1 MSGFLIRLVIGAFG
15 LWVAEQLLD
24 GISID
29 GTFSLFLAA
38 LLLGVVNAVVR
49 PVFVL
54 FTLPLTLL
62 SLGLFLLVVNALM
75 LELVTLLV
83 PGMHIA
89 GFGSAI
95 LGSIIISLVSWA
107 ASAWIGPSG
116 KFEVLVVE
124 RRRTP

>member
-15 LWVAEQLLD
+15 LWVAEQLLQ
-24 GISID
+24 GIPID
-29 GTFSLFLAA
+29 GTFALFLAA

-49 PVFVL
+49 PLFVL

-62 SLGLFLLVVNALM
+62 SLGLFLLVINALM
-75 LELVTLLV
+75 LELVAVLV

-124 RRRTP
+124 RRREP

>member
-29 GTFSLFLAA
+29 GAFSLFLAA
-38 LLLGVVNAVVR
+38 LLLGIVNAVVR

-75 LELVTLLV
+75 LELVAVLV
-83 PGMHIA
+83 PGMHID

-124 RRRTP
+124 RRRAP